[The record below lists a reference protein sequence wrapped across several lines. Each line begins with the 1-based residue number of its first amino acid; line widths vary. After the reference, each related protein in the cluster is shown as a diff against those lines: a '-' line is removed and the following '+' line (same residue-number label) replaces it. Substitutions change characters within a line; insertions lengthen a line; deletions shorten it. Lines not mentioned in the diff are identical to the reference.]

1 MDALLLGVVLVV
13 MVPARC
19 LSLKP
24 DVVLGA
30 GQRGGAER
38 FFKSNMFI
46 QLVRPGLGTPDAVTC
61 SAATATTT
69 TTAWVIRWLNSK

>member
-38 FFKSNMFI
+38 FLK
-46 QLVRPGLGTPDAVTC
+46 
-61 SAATATTT
+61 
-69 TTAWVIRWLNSK
+69 VICLFNW